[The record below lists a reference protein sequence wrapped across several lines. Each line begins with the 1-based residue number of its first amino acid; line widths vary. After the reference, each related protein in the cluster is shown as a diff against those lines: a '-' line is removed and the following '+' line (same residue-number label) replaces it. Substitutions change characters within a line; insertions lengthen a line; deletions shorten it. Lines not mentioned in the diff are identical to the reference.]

1 MDKPLTVSLVR
12 SRYLDSSNGKC
23 LKTAGGDGRSFLSPV
38 LHGVGMKSKGECV
51 RIGECL
57 LGVGSCT
64 QRSPENTP
72 GGSFSLQPGTCS
84 SAAAGQGNAAAVHC
98 CFGSQKHARRT
109 VLAFAV
115 RLLAGVAG
123 KAVKAAAD
131 HGGRFCWH
139 RGWWQ
144 RGGRAGHGAC
154 TMVAGVESARHS
166 FPRNDTD
173 QASPFA
179 VTWLIT
185 PY

>member
-1 MDKPLTVSLVR
+1 MLAWCRQLHSVLTRKHPWRELFSAARDLLLVLQGALR
-12 SRYLDSSNGKC
+12 SEQDVK
-23 LKTAGGDGRSFLSPV
+23 
-38 LHGVGMKSKGECV
+38 
-51 RIGECL
+51 
-57 LGVGSCT
+57 
-64 QRSPENTP
+64 
-72 GGSFSLQPGTCS
+72 S

-98 CFGSQKHARRT
+98 CFGLQKHARRT

-115 RLLAGVAG
+115 RLLAGVAV
-123 KAVKAAAD
+123 KAVKADAD
-131 HGGRFCWH
+131 HGGRFCCH

-154 TMVAGVESARHS
+154 TMVAWVESARHS

-185 PY
+185 LY